1 MTSWRESRSMLDSS
15 TDNHDGQATDS
26 GPVSPCCGRLA
37 GRAALFLS
45 LVSLAVHGGLISRGV
60 EAADKPTAKRSSVR
74 KPTSRVTA
82 TRRRGTPQVA
92 VPTAALT
99 GSAREIV
106 DYANKQLQQG
116 WSDNEIKPSS
126 LASDTEW
133 IRRVHLDLI
142 GAIPPLETVE
152 AFLKD
157 RDPAK
162 RTKLIDNLLD
172 HPGYVRNWT
181 TIWSNLLIGRQT
193 PRRVSRLGMRK
204 FLREAFARNRPW
216 DKVVFDLVSAE
227 GHFERNGAVNY
238 LLAQMTMN
246 DDGVQATAKTT
257 RLFMGIQV
265 QCTQCHNHPFND
277 WKQNQFW
284 EFNNFFR
291 QARRVDHRRYDP
303 NSGRMVDDYSE
314 LVFTDF
320 NERVFFEQRA
330 GTLQMV
336 EPRFFETRVDAKPS
350 TDLRKELAKLMVAG
364 DNPYISRAMVN
375 RMWGHFFGY
384 GFTKPIDDM
393 GPHNAPTHPELLDRL
408 SREFVKAGYDIKQLA
423 RWICN
428 AEAYHL
434 TSRLGNDNQVDNPAA
449 GESPLFSH
457 MYVKGMEAEQLYDSL
472 IVATGAH
479 KAGGSGWEES
489 ERQRQTWLRQFVIAF
504 GTDENDEATTFNGT
518 IPQALMMMNGE
529 LVDKATSAERGSF
542 LNKVLSGAATD
553 AARVRRLF
561 LSTLTREPSRREL
574 QAAQQ
579 LLKEN
584 RDRPIV
590 AYQDLYWALLNSN
603 EFIFNH

>member
-1 MTSWRESRSMLDSS
+1 MQSWRESRSTGSETAPWGRWFVVLAL
-15 TDNHDGQATDS
+15 GVALA
-26 GPVSPCCGRLA
+26 SPGV
-37 GRAALFLS
+37 GRAAQLKRS
-45 LVSLAVHGGLISRGV
+45 ASK
-60 EAADKPTAKRSSVR
+60 KPTVR
-74 KPTSRVTA
+74 KSA
-82 TRRRGTPQVA
+82 TRKLSSRRRGTSQPA
-92 VPTAALT
+92 VPQAALT

-106 DYANKQLQQG
+106 DFTNTQVRQG
-116 WSDNEIKPSS
+116 WTDNEINPSTI
-126 LASDTEW
+126 AGDTEW
-133 IRRVHLDLI
+133 IRRVHLDLV
-142 GAIPPLETVE
+142 GAIPSLEAVE

-172 HPGYVRNWT
+172 DPGYVRNWT
-181 TIWSNLLIGRQT
+181 TIWSNLLIGRRT
-193 PRRVSRLGMRK
+193 PRRVSRGGMRK

-216 DKVVFDLVSAE
+216 DKVVYDLVSAE

-238 LLAQMTMN
+238 LLAQMTMR

-277 WKQNQFW
+277 WQQNQFW

-291 QARRVDHRRYDP
+291 QARRVDHRKYDP
-303 NSGRMVDDYSE
+303 KSGRMVDDYSE

-320 NERVFFEQRA
+320 KERVFFEQRA

-336 EPRFFETRVDAKPS
+336 EPRFFETRVNAKPS

-364 DNPYISRAMVN
+364 DNPLIAKAMVN
-375 RMWGHFFGY
+375 RTWGHFFGY
-384 GFTKPIDDM
+384 GFTKPLDDM
-393 GPHNAPTHPELLDRL
+393 GPHNPSTHPELLERL
-408 SREFVKAGYDIKQLA
+408 SREFVKAGYDVKQLA

-428 AEAYHL
+428 SEPYHL
-434 TSRLGNDNQVDNPAA
+434 TSRLGNDNAVDNPGA

-529 LVDKATSAERGSF
+529 LVTKATSAERGSF
-542 LNKVLSGAATD
+542 LNTVLSGAASD
-553 AARVRRLF
+553 AARIRRLF

-574 QAAQQ
+574 AAAQQ
-579 LLKEN
+579 LLKDN
-584 RDRPIV
+584 RDDLIS

-603 EFIFNH
+603 EFISNH

>member
-1 MTSWRESRSMLDSS
+1 MQSWWETRTTKRHGVPMWRAGILSVGLMALLVAPGS
-15 TDNHDGQATDS
+15 
-26 GPVSPCCGRLA
+26 
-37 GRAALFLS
+37 GRAAGAKKS
-45 LVSLAVHGGLISRGV
+45 
-60 EAADKPTAKRSSVR
+60 TAR
-74 KPTSRVTA
+74 KPTV
-82 TRRRGTPQVA
+82 RRRGVPAVA
-92 VPTAALT
+92 VPKAALT

-106 DYANKQLQQG
+106 DYTNTQMRQG
-116 WSDNEIKPSS
+116 WTDNEVKPS
-126 LASDTEW
+126 AVAGDAEW
-133 IRRVHLDLI
+133 VRRVHLDLV

-162 RTKLIDNLLD
+162 RTKLIDDLLD
-172 HPGYVRNWT
+172 NPGYVRNWT

-193 PRRVSRLGMRK
+193 PRRVSRTGMRK
-204 FLREAFARNRPW
+204 FLREAFAKNRPW
-216 DKVVFDLVSAE
+216 DKIVFDLVSAE

-238 LLAQMTMN
+238 LLAQMTMR
-246 DDGVQATAKTT
+246 DEGVQATAKTT

-303 NSGRMVDDYSE
+303 KSGRMVDDYSE

-320 NERVFFEQRA
+320 NEKVFFEQRA

-364 DNPYISRAMVN
+364 DNSLISRAMVN

-384 GFTKPIDDM
+384 GFTKPLDDM
-393 GPHNAPTHPELLDRL
+393 GPHNPSTHPELLDRL

-428 AEAYHL
+428 SEPYHL
-434 TSRLGNDNQVDNPAA
+434 TSQVGAGNVVDNPGA
-449 GESPLFSH
+449 GEAPLFSH
-457 MYVKGMEAEQLYDSL
+457 MYLKGMEAEQLYDSL

-489 ERQRQTWLRQFVIAF
+489 EQQRRTWLRQFVIAF

-529 LVDKATSAERGSF
+529 LVEKATSAERGSF
-542 LNKVLSGAATD
+542 LNKILSGAGTD
-553 AARVRRLF
+553 VSRVRRLF

-574 QAAQQ
+574 AAAQQ
-579 LLKEN
+579 LLMEN
-584 RDRPIV
+584 RNSPIT

-603 EFIFNH
+603 EFISNH

>member
-1 MTSWRESRSMLDSS
+1 MQSRRETDRKTAWCRSLLAAALMAILVAPGS
-15 TDNHDGQATDS
+15 GQAADRKKSQGKKSTARKS
-26 GPVSPCCGRLA
+26 TA
-37 GRAALFLS
+37 G
-45 LVSLAVHGGLISRGV
+45 
-60 EAADKPTAKRSSVR
+60 KSS
-74 KPTSRVTA
+74 
-82 TRRRGTPQVA
+82 TRRRA
-92 VPTAALT
+92 APTAALT

-106 DYANKQLQQG
+106 DYTNSQIKQG
-116 WSDNEIKPSS
+116 WTDNEIKPSA
-126 LASDTEW
+126 LASDAEW
-133 IRRVHLDLI
+133 IRRVHLDLV
-142 GAIPPLETVE
+142 GAIPSLETVE

-157 RDPAK
+157 RDTTK

-172 HPGYVRNWT
+172 DPGYVRNFT

-193 PRRVSRLGMRK
+193 PRRVSRGGMRK

-238 LLAQMTMN
+238 LLAQMTMR

-291 QARRVDHRRYDP
+291 QARRVDHRKYDP
-303 NSGRMVDDYSE
+303 KSGRMVDDYSE

-320 NERVFFEQRA
+320 NEKVFFEQRA

-336 EPRFFETRVDAKPS
+336 EPRFFKTRVDAKPS
-350 TDLRKELAKLMVAG
+350 TDLRKELARLMVAG
-364 DNPYISRAMVN
+364 ENPLIAKAMVN
-375 RMWGHFFGY
+375 RMWGKFFGY
-384 GFTKPIDDM
+384 GFTKPLDDM
-393 GPHNAPTHPELLDRL
+393 GPHNPSTHPELLDRL
-408 SREFVKAGYDIKQLA
+408 SREFVKSGYDIKQLI

-428 AEAYHL
+428 AESYHL
-434 TSRLGNDNQVDNPAA
+434 TSRLGADNAVDNPAA
-449 GESPLFSH
+449 GEAPLFSH
-457 MYVKGMEAEQLYDSL
+457 MYVKGLEAEQLYDSL

-518 IPQALMMMNGE
+518 IPQALMMMNGD

-542 LNKVLSGAATD
+542 LNKMLSGAGTD
-553 AARVRRLF
+553 ATRVRRLF
-561 LSTLTREPSRREL
+561 LSTLTREPTRREL
-574 QAAQQ
+574 AAAQQ

-584 RDRPIV
+584 RNSPIT

>member
-1 MTSWRESRSMLDSS
+1 MQSWWETRTTKRHGVPMW
-15 TDNHDGQATDS
+15 
-26 GPVSPCCGRLA
+26 RA
-37 GRAALFLS
+37 GI
-45 LVSLAVHGGLISRGV
+45 LAVGLMALLVAPGSGW
-60 EAADKPTAKRSSVR
+60 AAGAKKSTAR
-74 KPTSRVTA
+74 KPTV
-82 TRRRGTPQVA
+82 RRRGVPAVA
-92 VPTAALT
+92 VPKAALT

-106 DYANKQLQQG
+106 DYTNTQMRQG
-116 WSDNEIKPSS
+116 WTDNEVKPS
-126 LASDTEW
+126 AVAGDAEW
-133 IRRVHLDLI
+133 VRRVHLDLV

-162 RTKLIDNLLD
+162 RTKLIDDLLD
-172 HPGYVRNWT
+172 NPGYVRNWT

-193 PRRVSRLGMRK
+193 PRRVSRAGMRK
-204 FLREAFARNRPW
+204 FLREAFAKNRPW
-216 DKVVFDLVSAE
+216 DKIVFDLVSAE

-238 LLAQMTMN
+238 LLAQMTMR
-246 DDGVQATAKTT
+246 DEGVQATAKTT

-303 NSGRMVDDYSE
+303 KSGRMVDDYSE

-320 NERVFFEQRA
+320 NEKVFFEQRA

-364 DNPYISRAMVN
+364 DNSLISRAMVN

-384 GFTKPIDDM
+384 GFTKPLDDM
-393 GPHNAPTHPELLDRL
+393 GPHNPSTHPELLDRL

-428 AEAYHL
+428 SEPYHL
-434 TSRLGNDNQVDNPAA
+434 TSQVGSGNVVDNPGA
-449 GESPLFSH
+449 GEAPLFSH
-457 MYVKGMEAEQLYDSL
+457 MYLKGMEAEQLYDSL

-489 ERQRQTWLRQFVIAF
+489 EQQRRTWLRQFVIAF

-529 LVDKATSAERGSF
+529 LVEKATSAERGSF
-542 LNKVLSGAATD
+542 LNKILSGAGTD
-553 AARVRRLF
+553 VSRVRRLF

-574 QAAQQ
+574 AAAQQ
-579 LLKEN
+579 LLMEN
-584 RDRPIV
+584 RNSPIT

-603 EFIFNH
+603 EFISNH

>member
-1 MTSWRESRSMLDSS
+1 MQSWWETRTTKRHGVPMW
-15 TDNHDGQATDS
+15 
-26 GPVSPCCGRLA
+26 RA
-37 GRAALFLS
+37 GI
-45 LVSLAVHGGLISRGV
+45 LAVGLMALLVAPGSGW
-60 EAADKPTAKRSSVR
+60 AAGAKKSTAR
-74 KPTSRVTA
+74 KPTV
-82 TRRRGTPQVA
+82 RRRGVPAVA
-92 VPTAALT
+92 VPKAALT

-106 DYANKQLQQG
+106 DYTNTQMRQG
-116 WSDNEIKPSS
+116 WTDNEVKPS
-126 LASDTEW
+126 AVAGDAEW
-133 IRRVHLDLI
+133 VRRVHLDLV

-162 RTKLIDNLLD
+162 RTKLIDDLLD
-172 HPGYVRNWT
+172 NPGYVRNWT

-193 PRRVSRLGMRK
+193 PRRVSRTGMRK
-204 FLREAFARNRPW
+204 FLREAFAKNRPW
-216 DKVVFDLVSAE
+216 DKIVFDLVSAE

-238 LLAQMTMN
+238 LLAQMTMR
-246 DDGVQATAKTT
+246 DEGVQATAKTT

-303 NSGRMVDDYSE
+303 KSGRMVDDYSE

-320 NERVFFEQRA
+320 NEKVFFEQRA

-364 DNPYISRAMVN
+364 DNSLISRAMVN

-384 GFTKPIDDM
+384 GFTKPLDDM
-393 GPHNAPTHPELLDRL
+393 GPHNPSTHPELLDRL

-428 AEAYHL
+428 SEPYHL
-434 TSRLGNDNQVDNPAA
+434 TSQVGSGNVVDNPGA
-449 GESPLFSH
+449 GEAPLFSH
-457 MYVKGMEAEQLYDSL
+457 MYLKGMEAEQLYDSL

-489 ERQRQTWLRQFVIAF
+489 EQQRRTWLRQFVIAF

-529 LVDKATSAERGSF
+529 LVEKATSAERGSF
-542 LNKVLSGAATD
+542 LHKILSGAGTD
-553 AARVRRLF
+553 VSRVRRLF

-574 QAAQQ
+574 AAAQQ
-579 LLKEN
+579 LLMEN
-584 RDRPIV
+584 RNSPIT

-603 EFIFNH
+603 EFISNH

>member
-1 MTSWRESRSMLDSS
+1 MQSWRESRSTGSQTAPWCRWLLVSAMVLTWVSPGV
-15 TDNHDGQATDS
+15 GQAAQGKKSASKKSTARKS
-26 GPVSPCCGRLA
+26 ATRK
-37 GRAALFLS
+37 LS
-45 LVSLAVHGGLISRGV
+45 
-60 EAADKPTAKRSSVR
+60 
-74 KPTSRVTA
+74 
-82 TRRRGTPQVA
+82 TRRRGASQPA
-92 VPTAALT
+92 VPQAALT

-106 DYANKQLQQG
+106 DFTNTQVRQG
-116 WSDNEIKPSS
+116 WTDNEIKPSS
-126 LASDTEW
+126 IASDTEW
-133 IRRVHLDLI
+133 IRRVHLDLV
-142 GAIPPLETVE
+142 GAIPSLEAVE

-172 HPGYVRNWT
+172 DPGYVRNWT
-181 TIWSNLLIGRQT
+181 TIWSNLLIGRRT
-193 PRRVSRLGMRK
+193 PRRVSRGGMRK

-216 DKVVFDLVSAE
+216 DKVVYDLVSAE

-238 LLAQMTMN
+238 LLAQMTMR

-277 WKQNQFW
+277 WQQNQFW

-291 QARRVDHRRYDP
+291 QARRVDHRKYDP
-303 NSGRMVDDYSE
+303 KSGRMVDDYSE

-320 NERVFFEQRA
+320 NEKVFFEQRA

-336 EPRFFETRVDAKPS
+336 EPRFFEIRVNAKPS

-364 DNPYISRAMVN
+364 DNPLISKAMVN
-375 RMWGHFFGY
+375 RTWGHFFGY
-384 GFTKPIDDM
+384 GFTKPLDDM
-393 GPHNAPTHPELLDRL
+393 GPHNPSTHPELLERL
-408 SREFVKAGYDIKQLA
+408 SREFVKAGYDVKQLV

-428 AEAYHL
+428 SEPYHL
-434 TSRLGNDNQVDNPAA
+434 TSRLGRDNSVDNPGA

-529 LVDKATSAERGSF
+529 LVAKATSSERGSF
-542 LNKVLSGAATD
+542 LNTVLSGAASD

-574 QAAQQ
+574 AAVQQ
-579 LLKEN
+579 LLKDN
-584 RDRPIV
+584 RDDPIS

-603 EFIFNH
+603 EFISNH

>member
-1 MTSWRESRSMLDSS
+1 MVLTWVSPGV
-15 TDNHDGQATDS
+15 GQAAQGKKSASKKSTARKS
-26 GPVSPCCGRLA
+26 ATRK
-37 GRAALFLS
+37 LS
-45 LVSLAVHGGLISRGV
+45 
-60 EAADKPTAKRSSVR
+60 
-74 KPTSRVTA
+74 
-82 TRRRGTPQVA
+82 TRRRGASQPTVPQ
-92 VPTAALT
+92 AALT

-106 DYANKQLQQG
+106 DFTNTQVRQG
-116 WSDNEIKPSS
+116 WTDNEIKPSS
-126 LASDTEW
+126 IASDTEW
-133 IRRVHLDLI
+133 IRRVHLDLV
-142 GAIPPLETVE
+142 GAIPSLEAVE

-172 HPGYVRNWT
+172 DPGYVRNWT
-181 TIWSNLLIGRQT
+181 TIWSNLLIGRRT
-193 PRRVSRLGMRK
+193 PRRVSRGGMRK

-216 DKVVFDLVSAE
+216 DKVVYDLVSAE

-238 LLAQMTMN
+238 LLAQMTMR

-277 WKQNQFW
+277 WQQNQFW

-291 QARRVDHRRYDP
+291 QARRVDHRKYDP
-303 NSGRMVDDYSE
+303 KSGRMVDDYSE

-320 NERVFFEQRA
+320 NEKVFFEQRA

-336 EPRFFETRVDAKPS
+336 EPRFFEIRVNAKPS

-364 DNPYISRAMVN
+364 DNPLISKAMVN
-375 RMWGHFFGY
+375 RTWGHFFGY
-384 GFTKPIDDM
+384 GFTKPLDDM
-393 GPHNAPTHPELLDRL
+393 GPHNPSTHPELLERL
-408 SREFVKAGYDIKQLA
+408 SREFVKAGYDVKQLA

-428 AEAYHL
+428 SEPYHL
-434 TSRLGNDNQVDNPAA
+434 TSRLGRDNSVDNPGA

-529 LVDKATSAERGSF
+529 LVAKATSSERGSF
-542 LNKVLSGAATD
+542 LNTVLSGAASD

-574 QAAQQ
+574 AAVQQ
-579 LLKEN
+579 LLKDN
-584 RDRPIV
+584 RDDPIS

-603 EFIFNH
+603 EFISNH

>member
-1 MTSWRESRSMLDSS
+1 MQSWWETRTTKRHGVPMWRA
-15 TDNHDGQATDS
+15 GI
-26 GPVSPCCGRLA
+26 LA
-37 GRAALFLS
+37 VGLMALLVAPGSGRAAGAKKS
-45 LVSLAVHGGLISRGV
+45 
-60 EAADKPTAKRSSVR
+60 TAR
-74 KPTSRVTA
+74 KPTV
-82 TRRRGTPQVA
+82 RRRGVPAVA
-92 VPTAALT
+92 VPKAALT

-106 DYANKQLQQG
+106 DYTNTQMRQG
-116 WSDNEIKPSS
+116 WTDNEVKPS
-126 LASDTEW
+126 AVAGDAEW
-133 IRRVHLDLI
+133 VRRVHLDLV

-162 RTKLIDNLLD
+162 RTKLIDDLLD
-172 HPGYVRNWT
+172 NPGYVRNWT

-193 PRRVSRLGMRK
+193 PRRVSRTGMRK
-204 FLREAFARNRPW
+204 FLREAFAKNRPW
-216 DKVVFDLVSAE
+216 DKIVFDLVSAE

-238 LLAQMTMN
+238 LLAQMTMR
-246 DDGVQATAKTT
+246 DEGVQATAKTT

-303 NSGRMVDDYSE
+303 KSGRMVDDYSE

-320 NERVFFEQRA
+320 NEKVFFEQRA

-364 DNPYISRAMVN
+364 DNSLISRAMVN

-384 GFTKPIDDM
+384 GFTKPLDDM
-393 GPHNAPTHPELLDRL
+393 GPHNPSTHPELLDRL

-428 AEAYHL
+428 SEPYHL
-434 TSRLGNDNQVDNPAA
+434 TSQVGAGNVVDNPGA
-449 GESPLFSH
+449 GEAPLFSH
-457 MYVKGMEAEQLYDSL
+457 MYLKGMEAEQLYDSL

-489 ERQRQTWLRQFVIAF
+489 EQQRRTWLRQFVIAF

-529 LVDKATSAERGSF
+529 LVEKATSAERGSF
-542 LNKVLSGAATD
+542 LNKILSGAGTD
-553 AARVRRLF
+553 VSRVRRLF

-574 QAAQQ
+574 AAAQQ
-579 LLKEN
+579 LLMEN
-584 RDRPIV
+584 RNSPIT

-603 EFIFNH
+603 EFISNH

>member
-1 MTSWRESRSMLDSS
+1 MQSWWETRTTKRHGVPMW
-15 TDNHDGQATDS
+15 
-26 GPVSPCCGRLA
+26 RA
-37 GRAALFLS
+37 GI
-45 LVSLAVHGGLISRGV
+45 LAVGLMALLVAPGSGW
-60 EAADKPTAKRSSVR
+60 AAGAKKSTAR
-74 KPTSRVTA
+74 KPTV
-82 TRRRGTPQVA
+82 RRRGVPAVA
-92 VPTAALT
+92 VPKAALT

-106 DYANKQLQQG
+106 DYTNTQMRQG
-116 WSDNEIKPSS
+116 WTDNEVKPS
-126 LASDTEW
+126 AVAGDAEW
-133 IRRVHLDLI
+133 VRRVHLDLV

-162 RTKLIDNLLD
+162 RTKLIDDLLD
-172 HPGYVRNWT
+172 NPGYVRNWT

-193 PRRVSRLGMRK
+193 PRRVSRTGMRK
-204 FLREAFARNRPW
+204 FLREAFAKNRPW
-216 DKVVFDLVSAE
+216 DKIVFDLVSAE

-238 LLAQMTMN
+238 LLAQMTMR
-246 DDGVQATAKTT
+246 DEGVQATAKTT

-303 NSGRMVDDYSE
+303 KSGRMVDDYSE

-320 NERVFFEQRA
+320 NEKVFFEQRA

-364 DNPYISRAMVN
+364 DNSLISRAMVN

-384 GFTKPIDDM
+384 GFTKPLDDM
-393 GPHNAPTHPELLDRL
+393 GPHNPSTHPELLDRL

-428 AEAYHL
+428 SEPYHL
-434 TSRLGNDNQVDNPAA
+434 TSQVGSGNVVDNPGA
-449 GESPLFSH
+449 GEAPLFSH
-457 MYVKGMEAEQLYDSL
+457 MYLKGMEAEQLYDSL

-489 ERQRQTWLRQFVIAF
+489 EQQRRTWLRQFVIAF

-542 LNKVLSGAATD
+542 LNKILSGAGTD
-553 AARVRRLF
+553 VSRVRRLF

-574 QAAQQ
+574 AAAQQ
-579 LLKEN
+579 LLMEN
-584 RDRPIV
+584 RNSPIT

-603 EFIFNH
+603 EFISNH

>member
-1 MTSWRESRSMLDSS
+1 MQSWRETRTTRSRM
-15 TDNHDGQATDS
+15 
-26 GPVSPCCGRLA
+26 A
-37 GRAALFLS
+37 GWCRA
-45 LVSLAVHGGLISRGV
+45 SLAVGLVITL
-60 EAADKPTAKRSSVR
+60 AADGGIRAADGKKSASQKPTPRQSATR
-74 KPTSRVTA
+74 KLS
-82 TRRRGTPQVA
+82 TRRRGSPQAA
-92 VPTAALT
+92 VPKAALT

-106 DYANKQLQQG
+106 DYTNTQMRQG
-116 WSDNEIKPSS
+116 WVDNEVKPS
-126 LASDTEW
+126 AVAGDTEW
-133 IRRVHLDLI
+133 IRRVHLDLV
-142 GAIPPLETVE
+142 GSIPPLETIE

-172 HPGYVRNWT
+172 DPGYVRNWT

-193 PRRVSRLGMRK
+193 PRRVSRTGMRK

-227 GHFERNGAVNY
+227 GHFEKNGAVNY
-238 LLAQMTMN
+238 LLAQMTMR

-303 NSGRMVDDYSE
+303 KSGRMVDDFSE

-320 NERVFFEQRA
+320 NEKVFFEQRA

-350 TDLRKELAKLMVAG
+350 TDLRKELARLMVAG
-364 DNPYISRAMVN
+364 DNALIARAMVN

-384 GFTKPIDDM
+384 GFTKPLDDM
-393 GPHNAPTHPELLDRL
+393 GPHNPSTHPELLDRL

-428 AEAYHL
+428 TEPYHL
-434 TSRLGNDNQVDNPAA
+434 TSQLGVDNSVDNPGA
-449 GESPLFSH
+449 GEAPLFSH

-479 KAGGSGWEES
+479 KAGGSGWAES

-529 LVDKATSAERGSF
+529 LVEKATSAERGSF
-542 LNKVLSGAATD
+542 LNKVLSGAGTD
-553 AARVRRLF
+553 ASRVRRLF
-561 LSTLTREPSRREL
+561 LSTLTREPTRREL
-574 QAAQQ
+574 AAAQQ

-584 RDRPIV
+584 RSSPIT

-603 EFIFNH
+603 EFISNH

>member
-1 MTSWRESRSMLDSS
+1 MQSWWETRTTKRQGVPMW
-15 TDNHDGQATDS
+15 
-26 GPVSPCCGRLA
+26 RA
-37 GRAALFLS
+37 GI
-45 LVSLAVHGGLISRGV
+45 LAVGLMALLVAPGSGW
-60 EAADKPTAKRSSVR
+60 AAGAKKSTAR
-74 KPTSRVTA
+74 KPTV
-82 TRRRGTPQVA
+82 RRRGVPAVA
-92 VPTAALT
+92 VPKAALT

-106 DYANKQLQQG
+106 DYTNTQMRQG
-116 WSDNEIKPSS
+116 WTDNEVKPS
-126 LASDTEW
+126 AVAGDAEW
-133 IRRVHLDLI
+133 VRRVHLDLV

-152 AFLKD
+152 SFLKD

-162 RTKLIDNLLD
+162 RTKLIDDLLD
-172 HPGYVRNWT
+172 NPGYVRNWT

-193 PRRVSRLGMRK
+193 PRRVSRTGMRK
-204 FLREAFARNRPW
+204 FLREAFAKNRPW
-216 DKVVFDLVSAE
+216 DKIVFDLVSAE

-238 LLAQMTMN
+238 LLAQMTMR
-246 DDGVQATAKTT
+246 DEGVQATAKTT

-303 NSGRMVDDYSE
+303 KSGRMVDDYSE

-320 NERVFFEQRA
+320 NEKVFFEQRA

-364 DNPYISRAMVN
+364 DNSLISRAMVN

-384 GFTKPIDDM
+384 GFTKPLDDM
-393 GPHNAPTHPELLDRL
+393 GPHNPSTHPELLDRL

-428 AEAYHL
+428 SEPYHL
-434 TSRLGNDNQVDNPAA
+434 TSQVGSGNVVDNPGA
-449 GESPLFSH
+449 GEAPLFSH
-457 MYVKGMEAEQLYDSL
+457 MYLKGMEAEQLYDSL

-489 ERQRQTWLRQFVIAF
+489 EQQRRTWLRQFVIAF

-518 IPQALMMMNGE
+518 IPQALMVMNGE
-529 LVDKATSAERGSF
+529 LVEKATSAERGSF
-542 LNKVLSGAATD
+542 LNKILSGAGTD
-553 AARVRRLF
+553 VSRVRRLF

-574 QAAQQ
+574 AAAQQ
-579 LLKEN
+579 LLMEN
-584 RDRPIV
+584 RNSPIT

-603 EFIFNH
+603 EFISNH